1 MSRGDWGKLY
11 ASALTHRKFDEVS
24 PLAELA
30 WYRMVAWCV
39 QHSHDGHFTAGNF
52 RSATEL
58 RCGPK
63 RLAELVKVG
72 LVDEVIG
79 GGFYMHEW
87 AEHQQELLD
96 LKARRVAEA
105 KRQQK
110 ARDKRAVTRDVT
122 PRVTR
127 DVTGVVTPPVTPR
140 VTPEVT
146 RFPSKSSYL
155 SSSASAS
162 REGIT
167 SEGGSAAF
175 DDAASPYWDEPSEAA
190 Q

>member
-63 RLAELVKVG
+63 RLAELVNVG
-72 LVDEVIG
+72 LVDEVPG

-87 AEHQQELLD
+87 AEYQKELVA
-96 LKARRVAEA
+96 LKATRVAEA

-110 ARDKRAVTRDVT
+110 VRDKRAVTRDVT

-127 DVTGVVTPPVTPR
+127 DVTGVVTPR
-140 VTPEVT
+140 VTPGVT

-162 REGIT
+162 REGIST
-167 SEGGSAAF
+167 EGGSA
-175 DDAASPYWDEPSEAA
+175 DEVSPYWDDPDVIGEAA